1 MESERLSPVSGRRAF
16 DGPEALG
23 LLQKG
28 VILFQRK
35 VHDWAMC
42 TLTGYRRHLDG
53 RSPDTKSP
61 PAWLVVATGLQISL
75 PKKGPRYPKSIPFQN
90 WPLSMRVAFAP
101 QIRWRI
107 RAALTCDVGYAL
119 DPVKISRE
127 AFGLSAR
134 AVAAGSRL
142 KSGEPSGK
150 GGIEQPLC
158 RSRNTLDPSD
168 TFQAMSQARR

>member
-1 MESERLSPVSGRRAF
+1 MA
-16 DGPEALG
+16 

-28 VILFQRK
+28 VLLFQRK

-61 PAWLVVATGLQISL
+61 PACLVVATGLRISL
-75 PKKGPRYPKSIPFQN
+75 PKKLWPRYRKSIPFQN

-142 KSGEPSGK
+142 KSGELCGK
-150 GGIEQPLC
+150 GGIEQPSNRAL
-158 RSRNTLDPSD
+158 
-168 TFQAMSQARR
+168 SQSKYP

>member
-1 MESERLSPVSGRRAF
+1 
-16 DGPEALG
+16 
-23 LLQKG
+23 
-28 VILFQRK
+28 
-35 VHDWAMC
+35 MC

-61 PAWLVVATGLQISL
+61 PAWLVVATGLRISL

-90 WPLSMRVAFAP
+90 WPLSMRAAFAP

-107 RAALTCDVGYAL
+107 RAALTCGVGYAL

-142 KSGEPSGK
+142 KPASRVEKVESSNRALPQSSDVAGAPLMRAQIRK
-150 GGIEQPLC
+150 GSLTNVG
-158 RSRNTLDPSD
+158 SV
-168 TFQAMSQARR
+168 

>member
-1 MESERLSPVSGRRAF
+1 
-16 DGPEALG
+16 
-23 LLQKG
+23 
-28 VILFQRK
+28 
-35 VHDWAMC
+35 MC

-61 PAWLVVATGLQISL
+61 PAWLVVATGLRISL

-107 RAALTCDVGYAL
+107 RAALICDVGYAL

-127 AFGLSAR
+127 AFGFR
-134 AVAAGSRL
+134 
-142 KSGEPSGK
+142 KSGSCRLSFEVRRAEWK
-150 GGIEQPLC
+150 RWNRATELY